1 MLSKIEVWFL
11 GGLKMEIKFQC
22 LYCGAE
28 NTTKDIYAEEYYI
41 SCEECNGL
49 HDIEVDDNG
58 EVSVVEF

>member
-1 MLSKIEVWFL
+1 MVF
-11 GGLKMEIKFQC
+11 GGIKMEIKFQC